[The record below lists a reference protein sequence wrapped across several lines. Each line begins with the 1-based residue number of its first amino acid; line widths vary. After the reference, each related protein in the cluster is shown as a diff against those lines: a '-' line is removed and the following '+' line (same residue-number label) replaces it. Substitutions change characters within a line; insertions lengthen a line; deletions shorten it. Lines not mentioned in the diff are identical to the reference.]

1 MATAD
6 ISDSPIATR
15 TLRPLEPLLPGETR
29 TECLDRLERAENASG
44 PQQLVAR
51 IKRSSKYAYQAPK
64 GGWFDVRV
72 VPDMGYGLRGNNNN
86 YRFSDVVF
94 GIRLADGTIVELK

>member
-1 MATAD
+1 MLQPSFEVLDDMDHEAKYQPAK
-6 ISDSPIATR
+6 
-15 TLRPLEPLLPGETR
+15 EPR
-29 TECLDRLERAENASG
+29 
-44 PQQLVAR
+44 QQLVAR

-64 GGWFDVRV
+64 GGWFAVRV

-94 GIRLADGTIVELK
+94 GIRLADGTVAELKS

>member
-1 MATAD
+1 MKIPD
-6 ISDSPIATR
+6 
-15 TLRPLEPLLPGETR
+15 EYVLP
-29 TECLDRLERAENASG
+29 CVPANAG
-44 PQQLVAR
+44 RQQLVAR

-86 YRFSDVVF
+86 YRFGDVVF
-94 GIRLADGTIVELK
+94 GIRLDDGTIAELRGKR

>member
-1 MATAD
+1 M
-6 ISDSPIATR
+6 
-15 TLRPLEPLLPGETR
+15 LRPYGEV
-29 TECLDRLERAENASG
+29 LDEMDEEAKCQPTVVR
-44 PQQLVAR
+44 QQLVAR

-86 YRFSDVVF
+86 YRFGDVVF
-94 GIRLADGTIVELK
+94 GIRLDDGTVVELK